1 MDDNNDNIVGQL
13 QIRSWLYRCLYFCP
27 QFYDAYQN
35 KAKIDG
41 VFARFQGHEAIFI
54 CERCRVTL
62 GKNISFESSIF
73 FHEIKKMLI
82 QYFIPMHESSRQMV
96 VEI

>member
-1 MDDNNDNIVGQL
+1 MVGQL
-13 QIRSWLYRCLYFCP
+13 QIRLWLYRCLYFCP
-27 QFYDAYQN
+27 QFYDAYR
-35 KAKIDG
+35 KVKIDS

-54 CERCRVTL
+54 CQRCRVTL
-62 GKNISFESSIF
+62 GKYISFKSSIF